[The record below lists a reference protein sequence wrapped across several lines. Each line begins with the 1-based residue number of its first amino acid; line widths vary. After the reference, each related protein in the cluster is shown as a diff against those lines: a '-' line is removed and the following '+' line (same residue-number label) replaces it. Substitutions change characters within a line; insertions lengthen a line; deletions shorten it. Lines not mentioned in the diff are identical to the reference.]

1 VHGQLAEYL
10 CRHEQELFRFLRDLV
25 LEQSFSRNKDGVD
38 RVGRLIVRELA
49 ELPMSCSRIE
59 QSELGDH
66 LLFRSPACGA
76 GRRPILLV
84 GHMDTVFPPESGF
97 DGYREEEGRVFGP
110 GVIDMKGGIAAAVFA
125 LKALHHCGLLEEIPL
140 TLICNS
146 DEEIGSP
153 TSTGII
159 RREAKESLFGLVFEC
174 GGLNGEAVTGRK
186 GKTGYALEVGG
197 RAGHAAFAG
206 AAKASAILELAHKI
220 IAVERLNDP
229 DRQLVV
235 NVGMVSGG
243 IGPNTVPE
251 QAAAQ
256 IDIRYLTVADGQDCD
271 RALRRIAADCRT
283 PGTRATLTVLS
294 GRPPMEQSVANS
306 RLFDCI
312 RRQAETLGLPF
323 SAELRSGVSD
333 ANTIAAA
340 GIPVVD
346 GLGPLGD
353 CDHSRDEYMLRE
365 SLPQRTRRAAAAIA
379 GCWMSHCR
387 QFS

>member
-1 VHGQLAEYL
+1 VHRQLAEYL
-10 CRHEQELFRFLRDLV
+10 LRHDQELFRFLRELV
-25 LEQSFSRNKDGVD
+25 LEQSFSRNKAGVD
-38 RVGRLIVRELA
+38 RVGRLIVREMA
-49 ELPMSCSRIE
+49 ELPLHCSRVE

-66 LLFRSPACGA
+66 LLFHSPACGA

-84 GHMDTVFPPESGF
+84 GHMDTVFPPDSGF
-97 DGYREEEGRVFGP
+97 DGYREDDGRVFGP
-110 GVIDMKGGIAAAVFA
+110 GVIDMKGGLATAVFA
-125 LKALHHCGLLEEIPL
+125 LKALHHCGLLEQIPL

-153 TSTGII
+153 TSAGII
-159 RREAKESLFGLVFEC
+159 TREAEESLFGLVFEC

-186 GKTGYALEVGG
+186 GKIGYALEVSG

-206 AAKASAILELAHKI
+206 TAKASAILELAHKV
-220 IAVERLNDP
+220 IAIERLNDP

-235 NVGMVSGG
+235 NVGTIRGG

-251 QAAAQ
+251 HAAAQ
-256 IDIRYLTVADGQDCD
+256 IDIRYLTATDGQDCD
-271 RALRRIAADCRT
+271 LALRRIATDCRT
-283 PGTRATLTVLS
+283 AGTRGALTATS
-294 GRPPMEQSVANS
+294 SRPPMVQTVANG

-312 RRQAETLGLPF
+312 RRQAEDLGLPF
-323 SAELRSGVSD
+323 LAELRSGVSD

-346 GLGPLGD
+346 GLGPIGD
-353 CDHSRDEYMLRE
+353 CDHSRNEYMLRE
-365 SLPQRTRRAAAAIA
+365 SLPQRTLLAAAAIA
-379 GCWMSHCR
+379 GCWRSHCR